1 MITNHLVKMKWQS
14 INSKMMTFYSR
25 TLNLSLKNKK
35 RRLKKNTMM
44 IVRRN
49 LKMMGSMILMRHKD
63 GGS

>member
-1 MITNHLVKMKWQS
+1 MKWQS

>member
-14 INSKMMTFYSR
+14 INSKMMKFYSR
-25 TLNLSLKNKK
+25 TLSLSLKNKK